1 MRIYSMTATFGKLS
15 HETLTLKPGLNIVH
29 APNEWGKSTWCAF
42 LMAMLYGIDTRQ
54 KNTKTVLAD
63 KERYAPWSG
72 EPMSGRIELCWN
84 GRDITIERSAKGRI
98 PFGEFKAYE
107 TQSGLEIP
115 ELTAAN
121 CGQQL
126 LGVESSVFSRAGF
139 IRLQD
144 MPVTQ
149 DDALRRR
156 LNNLVTTG
164 DESGAGDRLGKQ
176 LRDLKN
182 KCRFNRSG
190 LLPQAEYEREQLRSQ
205 IQQREELQTQIQQM
219 RIRQTQLDRQIRD
232 LENHADALRYEAA
245 RQGAQKIADAE
256 KALQLARENLTALEQ
271 QCDGLASLEDAQ
283 KALREGQQLQLQQRQ
298 WLRANQSVPQPPV
311 KPETP
316 ARYEGLSPSEAIA
329 KVKADYD
336 AYKVIDRAKKRQ
348 AGIPGIYGIC
358 AAILVILM
366 AVCYFALNIQNS
378 LIYICGSGLIVLSGI
393 AVIVLCVAR
402 ATKNSQLIDALFQKY
417 PGITPDKWMA
427 DAEQY
432 AQAQSRYALAMEQ
445 YEIQCGTHARQK
457 AELDELIRA
466 YAGSQTLDE
475 CIAKWEQHV
484 EALQALNAKRR
495 EAENLQ
501 EHYAALQA
509 VATTAPAPA
518 LPDEITLSA
527 SETENQLNAC
537 RFEQRQLQLQL
548 GQYLGQADSI
558 GGEDSLK
565 ARLDSVSRRINRLE
579 EYYRA
584 LEMAQEALYQAS
596 TSLQRRFAPR
606 ISKRAQQYFSQL
618 TDGRYQRL
626 TLSDDL
632 SLQTSAENE
641 DTLRNAGWRS
651 DGTVDQLYLSLRL
664 AVAGELTPDA
674 PLILDD
680 ALVRFDDTRLKAALQ
695 TLQEEAATKQVIL
708 FTCQQREK
716 HQTMGTSKN

>member
-1 MRIYSMTATFGKLS
+1 MTATFGKLN
-15 HETLTLKPGLNIVH
+15 HETLTLKPGLNIIH

-42 LMAMLYGIDTRQ
+42 LIAMLYGIDTRQ

-84 GRDITIERSAKGRI
+84 HRDITIERSAKGRI
-98 PFGEFKAYE
+98 PFGEFRAYE

-126 LGVESSVFSRAGF
+126 LGVESSVFTRAGF

-149 DDALRRR
+149 DDSLRRR

-182 KCRFNRSG
+182 KCRYNRSG

-205 IQQREELQTQIQQM
+205 LQQREELQTQIQQI
-219 RIRQTQLDRQIRD
+219 RIRQTQLERQIRE
-232 LENHADALRYEAA
+232 LENHTDALRFEAA
-245 RQGAQKIADAE
+245 QQGVQKIADTE
-256 KALQLARENLTALEQ
+256 KALQIAEESLVELERR
-271 QCDGLASLEDAQ
+271 CDGLASMEDAQ
-283 KALREGQQLQLQQRQ
+283 KALREGQELQLRQRQ
-298 WLRANQSVPQPPV
+298 WLAANQSVPQPPV

-316 ARYEGLSPSEAIA
+316 VRYEGVTPEEAVS
-329 KVKADYD
+329 KVKSDYD

-348 AGIPGIYGIC
+348 TGIPVLYGIC
-358 AAILVILM
+358 AAILLIVM
-366 AVCYFALNIQNS
+366 AVCYFALHIQNPV
-378 LIYICGSGLIVLSGI
+378 IYICGGSLIALSGI
-393 AVIVLCVAR
+393 LVLILCVAK
-402 ATKNSQLIDALFQKY
+402 ATKNSQLIDKLFQKY
-417 PGITPDKWMA
+417 PGITPDKWIA
-427 DAEQY
+427 DAELY

-445 YEIQCGTHARQK
+445 YHIQCGEHTRQK
-457 AELDELIRA
+457 EELEALIRA
-466 YAGSQTLDE
+466 YAGAETLDE
-475 CIAKWEQHV
+475 CTAKWAQAV

-495 EAENLQ
+495 EVQNIQ
-501 EHYAALQA
+501 EHFTALQS
-509 VATTAPAPA
+509 VATTAPTPA
-518 LPDEITLSA
+518 LPDALTLTA
-527 SETENQLNAC
+527 SETESQLANC

-548 GQYLGQADSI
+548 GQCLGQADAI

-606 ISKRAQQYFSQL
+606 ISKRAQQHFSQL
-618 TDGRYQRL
+618 TGGRYQRL

-641 DTLRNAGWRS
+641 DTLRSAGWRS

-680 ALVRFDDTRLKAALQ
+680 ALVRFDDERLKAALKA
-695 TLQEEAATKQVIL
+695 LQEEAASKQVIL
-708 FTCQQREK
+708 FTCQQRESNIVK
-716 HQTMGTSKN
+716 EKT